1 MKDFI
6 TLYKETIN
14 LFEEGTFENE
24 NWRDNLT
31 SNLLMLKQVWPE
43 LEVDDLSEDLN
54 DWAWRV
60 KQIKKWSEL
69 DARTIEE
76 ELYNHGSMFF

>member
-6 TLYKETIN
+6 NLYKETVN

-31 SNLLMLKQVWPE
+31 SNL
-43 LEVDDLSEDLN
+43 
-54 DWAWRV
+54 
-60 KQIKKWSEL
+60 
-69 DARTIEE
+69 
-76 ELYNHGSMFF
+76 

>member
-60 KQIKKWSEL
+60 KQIKSGQSLMQEL
-69 DARTIEE
+69 
-76 ELYNHGSMFF
+76 

>member
-54 DWAWRV
+54 DWPG
-60 KQIKKWSEL
+60 E
-69 DARTIEE
+69 
-76 ELYNHGSMFF
+76 